1 MEMSVLS
8 DIDTMKTEQSE
19 QVMMNELQMIIRTR
33 VNDMMA
39 MKEKSLN
46 ETIKSL
52 EEIVKSK
59 TDLLEEVIE
68 AKTILEATV
77 AHLKRLD
84 EIKNS
89 KITDLIFEISRT
101 GNSVV
106 IVDDETEEKN
116 PEKRRRPELR
126 RKDKLIKLQKSR
138 ISSLKKQNKKLKS
151 ELSAARKIASKSG
164 DQYKLNSDAAATVQ
178 EAALEKQIRMM
189 KKAMDIFANGN
200 NAEEYELLLKEKD
213 SQIAEYIKDMDV
225 NQII

>member
-1 MEMSVLS
+1 MSLLS
-8 DIDTMKTEQSE
+8 DTDTMKTEHSE

-68 AKTILEATV
+68 AKTILETTV

-84 EIKNS
+84 EIKTS

-101 GNSVV
+101 GNSIV
-106 IVDDETEEKN
+106 IVDDEAEGTN
-116 PEKRRRPELR
+116 PGKRRRPELR

-138 ISSLKKQNKKLKS
+138 ISSLKKQNKRLKL
-151 ELSAARKIASKSG
+151 ELRTARKISSKSG

>member
-1 MEMSVLS
+1 MEMSLLS
-8 DIDTMKTEQSE
+8 DTDTMKTEQSE

-39 MKEKSLN
+39 IKEKSLN

-138 ISSLKKQNKKLKS
+138 ISSLKKQNKRLKL
-151 ELSAARKIASKSG
+151 ELRTARKISSKSG

-189 KKAMDIFANGN
+189 RKAMDIFANGN